1 MDEFTKDFLDNND
14 DNIGCGEDIAVS
26 VIVITYNHS
35 QYIKQCLDSIL
46 MQKTG
51 FRFEVLVGDDAS
63 SDGTQD
69 ILRDYAQRYP
79 GIFQMILREENLGPT
94 KNAYDLFQRARGRY
108 LAHCEGD
115 DYWTDENKLQL
126 QYEVMESRP
135 DLSACTHCVDW
146 VNQWGSKIQATYN
159 YYEENSIITLDMWD
173 GIRSLGHINTCFQRN
188 PFLEKLHDYTVFLSH
203 DVIGD
208 LCMELF
214 ALLSGDFLICPNNM
228 AQYRRVISKSG
239 DNAISHMYNDPNY
252 SINLFNYWSRLEDYC
267 AEEFHTTKK
276 FSLAKKTYFILQID
290 RVLHYREKSDIEGLH
305 YLFQQADNKLEYVGI
320 LVKHICKQ
328 LVPWLISLPKRCYK
342 WMRRRLHN
350 DILDELKILNQ
361 KVNQL
366 DRKCNSAVSNTN
378 LLRVFLLRQEQMMM
392 DILTA
397 NGIELPEAMLEVL
410 EIREREKEKA
420 DRIKLEKYTAIDQEH
435 SSQLQETLEKHHLPP
450 VPETGC
456 MLAEEDRLAAK
467 WRVYELLR
475 C

>member
-126 QYEVMESRP
+126 QYEIMETRP

-146 VNQWGSKIQATYN
+146 VNRVGSKIPPAYQ
-159 YYEENSIITLDMWD
+159 YYEPDKVLTLNEWN
-173 GIRSLGHINTCFQRN
+173 GVCVLGHTNSFFQRN
-188 PFLEKLHDYTVFLSH
+188 IFCETNHDYSVYLAH
-203 DVIGD
+203 
-208 LCMELF
+208 CM
-214 ALLSGDFLICPNNM
+214 SGDMCLLLFSMLQGNGLVIPNCM
-228 AQYRRVISKSG
+228 AHYRRIVDKLG
-239 DNAISHMYNDPNY
+239 DNAVSSMYRDPKFAVSSYHYWIGLENY
-252 SINLFNYWSRLEDYC
+252 CIKEFNVQKLFPDPRRAYFVAQINKAFRTREIEAFRDL
-267 AEEFHTTKK
+267 
-276 FSLAKKTYFILQID
+276 FSLFQL
-290 RVLHYREKSDIEGLH
+290 SDS
-305 YLFQQADNKLEYVGI
+305 KLEYAGI
-320 LVKHICKQ
+320 LVKHVCKRF
-328 LVPWLISLPKRCYK
+328 VPGLISLPKRCYK
-342 WMRRRLHN
+342 WIRRRLHN

-361 KVNQL
+361 KVTQL
-366 DRKCNSAVSNTN
+366 DRKCTSAVSNTN

-392 DILTA
+392 DLLTA

-435 SSQLQETLEKHHLPP
+435 SSQLQETLEKYHLPP

-467 WRVYELLR
+467 WRVYELLQ